1 MAWRDLVKKQVW
13 TEKMWRK
20 IQEHD
25 GPVPSKQHTRVL
37 ILILNNRKRQ
47 CAKKL
52 RGKVWYSGNCAQ
64 QGFIKWSTTV
74 DKEVLKKF
82 NHRYGVRK

>member
-1 MAWRDLVKKQVW
+1 MAWRDLVKKKVW

-47 CAKKL
+47 CAKKF

-74 DKEVLKKF
+74 DKEAGAK
-82 NHRYGVRK
+82 